1 MNKEIRCVL
10 IRHDD
15 DGKQTLGNLLVTN
28 GSIDSVFATLE
39 PSWQHNKQ
47 RLSCIPWG
55 RYTIRKRW
63 SEKFG
68 WHFHVQ
74 DVQGRE
80 WILMHFGN
88 FRDDSTGCI
97 LIGYNHA
104 DINGDGALDVTQSR
118 RAMESLLKILPDRCT
133 LDIVPVLP

>member
-28 GSIDSVFATLE
+28 GTIDSVFATLE

-55 RYTIRKRW
+55 RYTIRKRT
-63 SEKFG
+63 SPKFG
-68 WHFHVQ
+68 QHFHVQ
-74 DVQGRE
+74 DVHGRD
-80 WILMHFGN
+80 WILMHKGN
-88 FRDDSTGCI
+88 FRDDTTGCI

-104 DINGDGALDVTQSR
+104 DLNGDGSPDVTQSKM
-118 RAMESLLKILPDRCT
+118 AMKELLEMLPDRCT
-133 LDIVPVLP
+133 LDIVPVLS